1 MIENIII
8 AVIVIVVVLLIVFC
22 VGYVPGACL
31 ESTEIELDQQTDQQ
45 DIYCFQC
52 EIEMPV
58 KKKNSR
64 LYCKNCGLRHQN
76 F

>member
-8 AVIVIVVVLLIVFC
+8 AVIAIVVLLIVFC
-22 VGYVPGACL
+22 VGYVLGACL
-31 ESTEIELDQQTDQQ
+31 ESPEIESDRQTDQE

-58 KKKNSR
+58 KEKNGG
-64 LYCKNCGLRHQN
+64 LYCKNCGLKHQN

>member
-1 MIENIII
+1 MIGNII
-8 AVIVIVVVLLIVFC
+8 VIVIAISVLLVVFC
-22 VGYVPGACL
+22 AGYILGAVKAF
-31 ESTEIELDQQTDQQ
+31 EEIELDHQTDPQ

-58 KKKNSR
+58 KEKNGR